1 MEIEDQ
7 GAISVI
13 NSPSSTI
20 SFIFE
25 FAETDPEVLIE
36 DDNGNRVQGTGNQL
50 NQVAFCSSL
59 TENNSYITAEKS
71 PKEESGFSSNGNVT
85 HQTIS
90 SNVVGKIKRF
100 SAGRKSQES
109 NLIQKSIFD
118 AEQPSTVNPPQ
129 TSISKSKE
137 TSVMNVLHSSTS
149 NSLPQATSSRG
160 HRPSTATMNLSNGV
174 MIPRPLN
181 FQIPRKDVCREKIS
195 KKRQLGIPDVVK
207 TGPNNNNHKTIIC
220 EEDIS
225 NKRQQQELVKAKTFA
240 INNKHKTIEAKRSQ
254 CGQITS
260 STKLALWNFLK
271 KKSSGNGVVAD
282 VENEGTD
289 LEEQIVS
296 IVQKES
302 SGVEIEEPHS
312 DEMPSCE
319 NEVEQ
324 ISTRTVFQEEVPTAE
339 FSSTN
344 QVQSDQ
350 NADKT
355 SDQDGLNEA
364 QSDNANQLDVVG
376 LNTENDEKRKKGGNN
391 SQTVPKG

>member
-109 NLIQKSIFD
+109 NLIQTSIFD

-149 NSLPQATSSRG
+149 ISLPQATSSRG

-195 KKRQLGIPDVVK
+195 KKRQLGIPDLVK

-225 NKRQQQELVKAKTFA
+225 NKRQQQELVMAKTFA

-260 STKLALWNFLK
+260 STKLALLNFLK
-271 KKSSGNGVVAD
+271 KKSFGNGVVAD

-302 SGVEIEEPHS
+302 SGVETS
-312 DEMPSCE
+312 GKSK
-319 NEVEQ
+319 VEQ

-376 LNTENDEKRKKGGNN
+376 LNTENDEERKKGGNN

>member
-1 MEIEDQ
+1 
-7 GAISVI
+7 
-13 NSPSSTI
+13 
-20 SFIFE
+20 
-25 FAETDPEVLIE
+25 
-36 DDNGNRVQGTGNQL
+36 
-50 NQVAFCSSL
+50 
-59 TENNSYITAEKS
+59 
-71 PKEESGFSSNGNVT
+71 
-85 HQTIS
+85 
-90 SNVVGKIKRF
+90 
-100 SAGRKSQES
+100 
-109 NLIQKSIFD
+109 
-118 AEQPSTVNPPQ
+118 
-129 TSISKSKE
+129 
-137 TSVMNVLHSSTS
+137 
-149 NSLPQATSSRG
+149 
-160 HRPSTATMNLSNGV
+160 MNLSNGV

-181 FQIPRKDVCREKIS
+181 FQIPRKDVCGEKIS

-225 NKRQQQELVKAKTFA
+225 NKRQQQELVMAKTFA
-240 INNKHKTIEAKRSQ
+240 SNNKHKTIEAKRSQ

-260 STKLALWNFLK
+260 STKLALLNFLK
-271 KKSSGNGVVAD
+271 KKSFGNGVVAD

-302 SGVEIEEPHS
+302 SGVETSGES
-312 DEMPSCE
+312 
-319 NEVEQ
+319 EVEQ

-364 QSDNANQLDVVG
+364 QSDNANQFDVVG
-376 LNTENDEKRKKGGNN
+376 LNTENDEERKKGGNN